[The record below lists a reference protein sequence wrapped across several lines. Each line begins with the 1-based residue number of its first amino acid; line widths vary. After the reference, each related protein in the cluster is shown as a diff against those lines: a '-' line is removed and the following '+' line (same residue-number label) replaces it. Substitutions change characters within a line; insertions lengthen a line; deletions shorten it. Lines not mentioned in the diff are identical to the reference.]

1 MQYFRQKNKFVF
13 ASGCTDDIF
22 SSDHSPV
29 FATFEVGV
37 TSQLSSKT
45 GAVMVENTHKKK
57 TDELWLSPLCW
68 PNIVV
73 VPFVWWLR
81 SKSGRGEG
89 LDRAGRNRGHS
100 EDVEQGQV
108 LHRVP
113 LLLPRRFVAGS
124 SSKQILWFEQLG
136 TEKAHCCFLVQV
148 HGVQVWMTR
157 RAPTFP
163 GFSDWDGPSNSCRR
177 LELQVCL
184 EMSKKHKML
193 DCTLYPLSLFFFF
206 SFFLSCLTWRAS
218 GINTC
223 SSLSSHVMALS
234 HMVGAN

>member
-1 MQYFRQKNKFVF
+1 
-13 ASGCTDDIF
+13 
-22 SSDHSPV
+22 
-29 FATFEVGV
+29 
-37 TSQLSSKT
+37 
-45 GAVMVENTHKKK
+45 MVENTHKKK
-57 TDELWLSPLCW
+57 TSLSPLCW

-73 VPFVWWLR
+73 VPFVWWRR

-124 SSKQILWFEQLG
+124 SSKQIIRFERLG
-136 TEKAHCCFLVQV
+136 SGKAHCCFLVQG

-177 LELQVCL
+177 LELQICL

-193 DCTLYPLSLFFFF
+193 NCTLYPLSLFFFV
-206 SFFLSCLTWRAS
+206 FLFVFLAS
-218 GINTC
+218 SYRVWLGEPSGSTPAPLCQVMWWLWVIWLVQINIPI
-223 SSLSSHVMALS
+223 
-234 HMVGAN
+234 